1 MNAIYELLKNGAKNY
16 SVRVVDEINSTNS
29 YLKNNAENLK
39 DGAVIIA
46 KKQTAGRG
54 RLGRSFISEKG
65 GLYISLLIKPSLCA
79 EKSLFITT
87 TTAVAVA
94 RAIET
99 VSDKKTGIKWVND
112 LFIDGKKVCGIL
124 VEGAANQKTGLLDYA
139 VIGIGVNVY
148 EPESGFDA
156 EIKDI
161 AGAVFGKN
169 NDNGNITRLAAEIL
183 NQLSDLLAEPHS
195 KEVLNEYRNR
205 SVVIGKKVDII
216 KDGNTASAT
225 VIDIDNDA
233 AIILELSNG
242 EVIKKISGEIS
253 IRL

>member
-1 MNAIYELLKNGAKNY
+1 M
-16 SVRVVDEINSTNS
+16 
-29 YLKNNAENLK
+29 
-39 DGAVIIA
+39 
-46 KKQTAGRG
+46 
-54 RLGRSFISEKG
+54 
-65 GLYISLLIKPSLCA
+65 SLIIKPSLCA

-161 AGAVFGKN
+161 AGAVFGLNARKRAY
-169 NDNGNITRLAAEIL
+169 GFSAEIFKL
-183 NQLSDLLAEPHS
+183 VRCKKTAQELFVNGKRHCIPP
-195 KEVLNEYRNR
+195 
-205 SVVIGKKVDII
+205 SV
-216 KDGNTASAT
+216 
-225 VIDIDNDA
+225 
-233 AIILELSNG
+233 
-242 EVIKKISGEIS
+242 
-253 IRL
+253 